1 EAKGPEAPAT
11 TGKHRP
17 EPYYEDQTWLNLE
30 ILNWIMR
37 PGPVPP
43 LVTRGTV
50 ASRAVIG
57 AEGTIVA
64 LQENAI
70 STNLVGGR
78 ARYGHWFN
86 AGQKRGFE
94 ASLYTTV
101 TPQEEFTEHA
111 SGLPG
116 TPVI

>member
-1 EAKGPEAPAT
+1 MPGAEPPPAPGPQPVPPGPQPVPPGEPPGPMPVPAGPMPGGEEKGPEAPAT

-57 AEGTIVA
+57 VEGTVVA
-64 LQENAI
+64 L
-70 STNLVGGR
+70 
-78 ARYGHWFN
+78 
-86 AGQKRGFE
+86 
-94 ASLYTTV
+94 
-101 TPQEEFTEHA
+101 
-111 SGLPG
+111 
-116 TPVI
+116 